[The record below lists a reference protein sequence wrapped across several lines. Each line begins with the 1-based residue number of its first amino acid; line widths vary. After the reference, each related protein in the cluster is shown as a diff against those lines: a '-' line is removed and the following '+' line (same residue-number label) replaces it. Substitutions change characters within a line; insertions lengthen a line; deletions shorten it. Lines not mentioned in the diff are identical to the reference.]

1 MTKETSNIADRCVF
15 EAQLEEYRSLRTEI
29 LHRIELQYRITNYA
43 IALFAGVLTVV
54 VSIIGSGI
62 IDRNLYFIILVTPWF
77 FYIFALAYREQDFLI
92 ANLARYINTEL
103 TPKIASTFGVN
114 DDNVFGWE
122 QFLRRRTKWSLVDL
136 IRANSRYT
144 FLFLPNLVFL
154 IIFLYFTL
162 LFEGSS
168 GWAIYEKLLFAVD
181 ILMFIDPI
189 LIAISTTKKYAEI
202 AKDSPCK
209 KGVD

>member
-1 MTKETSNIADRCVF
+1 MTKETSNTADRCVF

-43 IALFAGVLTVV
+43 IVLFAGILTVV
-54 VSIIGSGI
+54 VSIIGSKI
-62 IDRNLYFIILVTPWF
+62 IGRNLYFIILVIPWF

-92 ANLARYINTEL
+92 ANLSRYINTEL

-114 DDNVFGWE
+114 DDKVFGWE
-122 QFLRRRTKWSLVDL
+122 QFLRRKAKWSKVDL

-154 IIFLYFTL
+154 LMFLYLTL
-162 LFEGSS
+162 PLECS
-168 GWAIYEKLLFAVD
+168 GWAIYEKLLFVVD
-181 ILMFIDPI
+181 ILMFIDPF
-189 LIAISTTKKYAEI
+189 LIAKSTTKKYAEI
-202 AKDSPCK
+202 AKNSPCK